1 MTRRW
6 RSVVVA
12 LLAGF
17 FAVFLTG
24 TMVTRNL
31 ALDTTYTNLRLFNEV
46 LSLIQ
51 KSYVDEVDSPE
62 LMKGAYEG
70 MLSGLDPF
78 SEYFTAE
85 EYAAAQASARK
96 PARKEAADVGLRLA
110 RKEGSVLVVAVKPG
124 SDAESRGITPGDHVR
139 RLGDAS
145 AREMHLF
152 EIEERLAGAPG
163 STLTVQVA
171 RREEPR
177 KIEADLQRKA
187 TPMPQPAMEVR
198 DAAAGTAVLRIPH
211 FQSGAT
217 QQVAGLLE
225 RAQKQKVRRLLIDLR
240 GNAWGTMEEAARC
253 AGLFTGDVVAARLK
267 GKQEVLQEIKPGR
280 GRGAYTGDV
289 AVLMNASTAEAA
301 EMFAAALHDTR
312 SAKLMGDATFGVG
325 ATQEFIALNNGGW
338 LKLSTAK
345 YVSPAGT
352 AWHGSGLKPD
362 TPLPVTQESL
372 TPAQRLEKQ
381 LDLAME
387 HLRDD
392 PGPAA
397 DARDGRPEDP
407 GAL

>member
-12 LLAGF
+12 LAAGF

-31 ALDTTYTNLRLFNEV
+31 ALDTTYSNLRLFNEV

-51 KSYVDEVDSPE
+51 KSYVDEVDSSS

-85 EYAAAQASARK
+85 EYAAAQAAARR
-96 PARKEAADVGLRLA
+96 PARREAADAGLRVA
-110 RKEGSVLVVAVKPG
+110 RKEGAVLVVAVKPG
-124 SDAESRGITPGDHVR
+124 SDAEARGITPGDHVR
-139 RLGDAS
+139 RLGEDS

-152 EIEERLAGAPG
+152 EMEERLSGTPG
-163 STLTVQVA
+163 STLAVQVA

-177 KIEADLQRKA
+177 KIEADVQRRIWA
-187 TPMPQPAMEVR
+187 LPPPTLEIR
-198 DAAAGTAVLRIPH
+198 DPAAGTAVLRISN
-211 FQSGAT
+211 FQGGAT
-217 QQVAGLLE
+217 QEIAAHLD
-225 RAQKQKVRRLLIDLR
+225 RAQKQKVKRLLIDLR

-267 GKQEVLQEIKPGR
+267 GKQAVQQELKPGR
-280 GRGAYTGDV
+280 GRGAYTGAV
-289 AVLMNASTAEAA
+289 AVLMNGSTAEAA
-301 EMFAAALHDTR
+301 ELFAAALHDTR
-312 SAKLMGDATFGVG
+312 GAALMGDQTFGVG
-325 ATQEFIALNNGGW
+325 ATQEFIELNNGGW

-345 YVSPAGT
+345 YVSPSGT
-352 AWHGSGLKPD
+352 AWHGTGLKPT
-362 TPLPVTQESL
+362 TPLPVTQEGL
-372 TPAQRLEKQ
+372 TPAQRLERQ

-392 PGPAA
+392 PVPSAA
-397 DARDGRPEDP
+397 SGKPEDT

>member
-6 RSVVVA
+6 RGVVVG
-12 LLAGF
+12 LVAGF
-17 FAVFLTG
+17 FGVFLTG
-24 TMVTRNL
+24 SMATRNL

-51 KSYVDEVDSPE
+51 KSYVDEVDTPS

-78 SEYFTAE
+78 SEYFTPE
-85 EYAAAQASARK
+85 EYAAAQAAAHK
-96 PARKEAADVGLRLA
+96 PPRKEAADVGLRVA

-124 SDAESRGITPGDHVR
+124 SDAAARGITPGDHVR
-139 RLGDAS
+139 RLGPDS
-145 AREMHLF
+145 AREKHLF
-152 EIEERLAGAPG
+152 ELDELMTGAPG
-163 STLTVQVA
+163 STLAIQVA

-187 TPMPQPAMEVR
+187 TPPPAPSLEIR
-198 DAAAGTAVLRIPH
+198 DAAAGTAVLKIPH
-211 FQSGAT
+211 FENGAT
-217 QQVAGLLE
+217 QAVAAQLE
-225 RAQKQKVRRLLIDLR
+225 RAQKQKVHRLLLDLR
-240 GNAWGTMEEAARC
+240 GNAWGKMEEAARC

-267 GKQEVLQEIKPGR
+267 GKEQVVEELKPGR
-280 GRGAYTGDV
+280 GRGPYTGAV
-289 AVLMNASTAEAA
+289 AVLMNGSTAEAA
-301 EMFAAALHDTR
+301 ELFAAALHDGR
-312 SAKLMGDATFGVG
+312 GAPLMGDTTFGVG

-352 AWHGSGLKPD
+352 TWHGTGLKPN

-372 TPAQRLEKQ
+372 TPAQRLDKQ

-387 HLRDD
+387 HLRDEPIPSAAT
-392 PGPAA
+392 PGQRRG
-397 DARDGRPEDP
+397 DSGT
-407 GAL
+407 L